1 MRQLREKE
9 EKSKKLRERN
19 EMADK
24 ARREK
29 MERDA
34 KARQQEEQESLNK
47 LEGRLVILLDSLQ
60 ADTTPVEISLSGLDL
75 GPQRSNILAKNI
87 AYNKSLLAIHLARKG
102 ILDVDG

>member
-1 MRQLREKE
+1 
-9 EKSKKLRERN
+9 
-19 EMADK
+19 
-24 ARREK
+24 
-29 MERDA
+29 
-34 KARQQEEQESLNK
+34 
-47 LEGRLVILLDSLQ
+47 LVILLDSLQ